1 MAWVLCMSLTGELGV
16 FLQPEGRP
24 SNLSVQR
31 SSGVQERERESP
43 RPSGLVSCSVEE
55 KDKGSVG
62 GSVGA
67 SEGWEK
73 TKLKG
78 RRSATVKAEASSVVS
93 SMNGMADGD
102 REQKGS
108 SQQHR
113 VGGDGRSRPSEGHG
127 YRCVGFVKMGVG
139 MND

>member
-1 MAWVLCMSLTGELGV
+1 M
-16 FLQPEGRP
+16 
-24 SNLSVQR
+24 
-31 SSGVQERERESP
+31 
-43 RPSGLVSCSVEE
+43 EE
-55 KDKGSVG
+55 KDKGNIGGIVG
-62 GSVGA
+62 V

-93 SMNGMADGD
+93 SMNGMADGE

-113 VGGDGRSRPSEGHG
+113 VGGDGRIRPSEGHG
-127 YRCVGFVKMGVG
+127 FRCVMACE
-139 MND
+139 